1 MVDTQLD
8 HTNLDNAYRIAIVG
22 LGPKGLY
29 ALERLLAQIN
39 HRKITSRVEIHLFNS
54 SKYFGAGDIY
64 DLDQPEYLL
73 MNYSSDNINAWIDE
87 KPSAIL
93 QKTTNFREWLLLN
106 GFKRDSKTY
115 LQYAPRALVGRYL
128 NEVYQTLIRSA
139 SANVKIFPYHDSVL
153 DIIKSQAEF
162 EIITSRH
169 KGHSAIQCDEVLLTT
184 GHQSSGADFGS
195 SLQNSSKIDFVY
207 PTYKKLSKV
216 EKGTVGIRGFG
227 LTCIDTILE
236 LTEGRGGHFKP
247 VASQFQYFKSGN
259 EPDCIYVFSRSGLPM
274 IPRIADDEAIDR
286 LYYFTEANIEK
297 LNDPTF
303 TEDYLPLIK
312 KECYFQYYRTL
323 FELHQSELKF
333 DTEFQK
339 VFEQISEFLQ
349 KHPNLSI
356 YSWDKFID
364 PFLDRQYISHQQML
378 DYMKLLTMEASKG
391 IRKSPMMSAA
401 GVWRKISPIFN
412 KFYSFGKLD
421 AESHKV
427 FDTRYFGIFN
437 RISYGPPVENFKK
450 LIALGESGL
459 LNFSAVR
466 NSEIIKETGV
476 SPIQIRTKK
485 NIDDEDQS
493 IDIPIDVLIDARIPK
508 GIDPRPNRLYS
519 NLIKNGLLR
528 KFVNHSGTLFQTG
541 GIDITASG
549 HAINRNGVVEHHL
562 SLYGTPTEGVTHDND
577 TLSRSRNNF
586 AGVWALHVSE
596 QIQLKTTNT
605 F

>member
-8 HTNLDNAYRIAIVG
+8 HTNLDITYRIAIIG

-29 ALERLLAQIN
+29 ALERLLAQI
-39 HRKITSRVEIHLFNS
+39 HHQKITSRVEIHLFNS
-54 SKYFGAGDIY
+54 SNYFGAGDIY

-106 GFKRDSKTY
+106 GYKRDSKYY
-115 LQYAPRALVGRYL
+115 LEYAPRALVGRYL

-139 SANVKIFPYHDSVL
+139 SSNVMIFTYHDSVL
-153 DIIKSQAEF
+153 NIIKSHAEF
-162 EIITSRH
+162 EITTSSH
-169 KGHSAIQCDEVLLTT
+169 KGRNALKCDEVLLTT

-195 SLQNSSKIDFVY
+195 SLRNNSKIDFVY

-216 EKGTVGIRGFG
+216 GKGTVGIRGFG

-236 LTEGRGGHFKP
+236 LTEGRGGHFKTG
-247 VASQFQYFKSGN
+247 ASEFQYSKSGN

-274 IPRIADDEAIDR
+274 IPRIADDEAIGR
-286 LYYFTEANIEK
+286 LYYFTEENIEK

-303 TEDYLPLIK
+303 IEDYLPLIK

-323 FELHQSELKF
+323 FELYQTELKF
-333 DTEFQK
+333 DTEFEK
-339 VFEQISEFLQ
+339 VVEQVSEFLQ
-349 KHPNLSI
+349 KHPDLST

-364 PFLDRQYISHQQML
+364 PFLGQQYISHQQML
-378 DYMKLLTMEASKG
+378 DYMKLLTVEASKG

-450 LIALGESGL
+450 VIALGESGF

-476 SPIQIRTKK
+476 PSFKIRIRK
-485 NIDDEDQS
+485 NIDVESQS

-508 GIDPRPNRLYS
+508 GIDPKPNRLYS
-519 NLIKNGLLR
+519 NLIQNGLLR
-528 KFVNHSGTLFQTG
+528 KFVNHSGNLFQTG
-541 GIDITASG
+541 GIDINASG
-549 HAINRNGVVEHHL
+549 KAINRNGVLEHHL

-586 AGVWALHVSE
+586 ASQWALHVSE